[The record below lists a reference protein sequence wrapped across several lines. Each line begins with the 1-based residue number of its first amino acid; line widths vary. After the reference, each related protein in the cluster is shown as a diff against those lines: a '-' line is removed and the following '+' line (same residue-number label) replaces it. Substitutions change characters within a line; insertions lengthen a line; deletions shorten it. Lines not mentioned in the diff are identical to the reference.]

1 MHTLGSVYFVSYVEV
16 KTVCKKTYAWPREFY
31 LYETQR
37 KSQGAS
43 LTTLNPNT
51 NASSIVRFLHT
62 SKLSI
67 SPQVQ
72 PTRWYGPHKLNDIT
86 CATFMVNSSSMEY
99 TPSRLHTPMAYCLP
113 SRKNITP
120 MGSLLSSSTLM
131 LFSFVTDKID
141 LISARWRSSNTF
153 RIFALVGQ

>member
-1 MHTLGSVYFVSYVEV
+1 MRSSCSITLSIN
-16 KTVCKKTYAWPREFY
+16 C
-31 LYETQR
+31 
-37 KSQGAS
+37 
-43 LTTLNPNT
+43 
-51 NASSIVRFLHT
+51 SSISIKSSNFPGQKQNNIHRDFSNCSTSCMYILHGLSMVRFLHA
-62 SKLSI
+62 SKRRI
-67 SPQVQ
+67 SPHVQ

-131 LFSFVTDKID
+131 LVSFVTDKID
-141 LISARWRSSNTF
+141 LISERCRSSKTV